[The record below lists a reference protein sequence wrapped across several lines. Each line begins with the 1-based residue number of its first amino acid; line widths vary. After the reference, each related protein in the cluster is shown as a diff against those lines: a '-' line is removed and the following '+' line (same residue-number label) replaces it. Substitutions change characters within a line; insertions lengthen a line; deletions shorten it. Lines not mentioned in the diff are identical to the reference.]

1 MSTKNYSVSKNTA
14 TLLAAVEELV
24 KANNSIGDALLA
36 VYGNNE
42 SVYSSFD
49 EAMNTAREELLKLVA
64 SEIEIKMLET
74 REEVTEI

>member
-1 MSTKNYSVSKNTA
+1 MNTKNYSVSKNTA

-24 KANNSIGDALLA
+24 KANNSIGDALIA
-36 VYGNNE
+36 VYGNDE
-42 SVYSSFD
+42 AAYASFD